1 MSHIDVK
8 PLGYAL
14 GAEVSGID
22 LRQPLSAA
30 DRKAINEA
38 WLRHLV
44 LVFPGQQDLTP
55 EEHIAFSR
63 NFGDLD
69 QHESQPPTYLHP
81 DHREI
86 LVITNRRVGG
96 KPSGT
101 RNTGRNWHTDLT
113 YTLAPAKGALL
124 LCRERPTVGGDTL
137 FANMYLAYETLSPL
151 VREFVEKLEAVH
163 DASLIKGIE
172 QRDPEQVAELKR
184 RNPPIAHRVVRTHEE
199 TQRKSLLLGQRV
211 RGFVGLSDEE
221 SKALLDFLNAH
232 AMSPEFVYRHRW
244 TVGDVVMWDNRC
256 TQHLAL
262 PDFDQTKPRHMLRCS
277 LRGEPVGRVVASTT
291 ITDRESLLQAV
302 AAAA

>member
-1 MSHIDVK
+1 MGHIEVR

-22 LRQPLSAA
+22 LSQPLSAA
-30 DRKAINEA
+30 DRQTVNDA

-44 LVFPGQQDLTP
+44 LVFPGQEKLTP
-55 EEHIAFSR
+55 EGHIAFSR
-63 NFGDLD
+63 NFGALD
-69 QHESQPPTYLHP
+69 EHGSQPPAYLHP

-86 LVITNRRVGG
+86 LMVTNRLIEG

-113 YTLAPAKGALL
+113 YTTSPAKGALL
-124 LCRERPTVGGDTL
+124 LCRERPPVGGDTL
-137 FANMYLAYETLSPL
+137 FANLTLAYETLSAPM
-151 VREFVEKLEAVH
+151 REFVGKLEAVH

-172 QRDPEQVAELKR
+172 QRDPAQVADLKR
-184 RNPPIAHRVVRTHEE
+184 RNPPVAHRAVRTHEE
-199 TQRKSLLLGQRV
+199 TGRQSLLLGQRV

-221 SKALLDFLNAH
+221 SKALLDFLNTH
-232 AMSPEFVYRHRW
+232 ATSPEFVYRHRW
-244 TVGDVVMWDNRC
+244 SVGDVVMWDNRC

-262 PDFDQTKPRHMLRCS
+262 PDFDQTKPRMMLRCS
-277 LRGEPVGRVVASTT
+277 LRGEAVGRVMAAPVVA
-291 ITDRESLLQAV
+291 DRESLLQAV